1 MEIFISILLIL
12 IFFGFLWLVLKP
24 KKEPKSKEKKQEEI
38 RVQYHMRLKTELS
51 GIDTPDERQKRKIA
65 LLKLFAKEL
74 EFNLFFDKEDV
85 RALIQ
90 TLASY

>member
-12 IFFGFLWLVLKP
+12 ILFGFLWLVLKP
-24 KKEPKSKEKKQEEI
+24 KKQPKSKAQKQEEI
-38 RVQYHMRLKTELS
+38 RLHYQIRLKTELS
-51 GIDTPDERQKRKIA
+51 GIDTHDERQKRKIA
-65 LLKLFAKEL
+65 LLKIFAKEL